1 MTPETS
7 RGKNLNSI
15 AEFRLFDDTFM
26 SAAFDGQKEATKFLI
41 DTITGLNVTV
51 KDTKAQYFLSNT
63 RGHEVRLD
71 IVATDRSGKVYHFE
85 VQRAKAGASEK
96 RARFLSA
103 LLDSTLLGK
112 GEDYSSIPDR
122 YTIFITESDYF
133 GAGLPLYHIGNMI
146 EELNRPFADGA
157 HTIYVNGEFRDISNP
172 IGTLMHDFSCIEPS
186 DMIIPVLK
194 ERVTTLKKTTGGH
207 DTMCAIMDNLIKDSI
222 KEEKFDL
229 AEEKIASGKYSLETI
244 SDILGLPLSD
254 VQSIA
259 EKMKKEAKAE

>member
-207 DTMCAIMDNLIKDSI
+207 DTMCAVMENRI
-222 KEEKFDL
+222 KEEKLDL
-229 AEEKIASGKYSLETI
+229 AREAIAEGKYTPEEVANLFK
-244 SDILGLPLSD
+244 LPLSE
-254 VQSIA
+254 VQKVAKEMGKESEA
-259 EKMKKEAKAE
+259 E